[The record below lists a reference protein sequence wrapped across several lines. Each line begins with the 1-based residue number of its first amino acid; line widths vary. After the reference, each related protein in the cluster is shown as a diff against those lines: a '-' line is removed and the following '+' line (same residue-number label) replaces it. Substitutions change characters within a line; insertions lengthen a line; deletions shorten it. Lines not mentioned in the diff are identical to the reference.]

1 MKTRKILFLAGLT
14 LTTILIIE
22 LIKRKKTEKK
32 QALIAEEGYETA
44 GDILF
49 PERKFL
55 RIG

>member
-1 MKTRKILFLAGLT
+1 MAGLT
-14 LTTILIIE
+14 LTTILIFE
-22 LIKRKKTEKK
+22 WIKRKKTEKK

-49 PERKFL
+49 PQRKFL